1 MRVFKNTWF
10 NRFADKEDITDSEL
24 RDVEKKYYSEALM
37 AVHQSAKDLFE
48 IGAISE
54 KEMKEYDE
62 NCFVKE
68 PQKEYT
74 TKPIVLEPAII

>member
-1 MRVFKNTWF
+1 MGKN
-10 NRFADKEDITDSEL
+10 
-24 RDVEKKYYSEALM
+24 YYSEALE

-54 KEMKEYDE
+54 DEMKEFDE

-68 PQKEYT
+68 PEKKYEAEKT
-74 TKPIVLEPAII
+74 FEVAGHVTA